1 MQLVASLMKSDS
13 SGVQRDAEIRSCI
26 AAGWEAGE
34 RRRRLGWGGLPL
46 QTRQK
51 SRNPLKATQE
61 PVGGNLP
68 FFDLCPVDD
77 GRLASAAF

>member
-1 MQLVASLMKSDS
+1 MQLVTSLMKSDS

-26 AAGWEAGE
+26 AAGWEGGRTATQA
-34 RRRRLGWGGLPL
+34 RLGGLPL

-68 FFDLCPVDD
+68 FSDLCPVDD
-77 GRLASAAF
+77 VRLASAAF